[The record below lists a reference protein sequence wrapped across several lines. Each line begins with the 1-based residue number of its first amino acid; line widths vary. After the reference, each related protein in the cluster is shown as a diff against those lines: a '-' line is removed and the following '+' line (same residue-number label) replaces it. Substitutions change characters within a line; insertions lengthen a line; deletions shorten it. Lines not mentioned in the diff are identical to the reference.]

1 MKILQGLIVATFG
14 GLLISFLFIYGIDRE
29 LARRDYESGQEA
41 IDCIFESNCEYYNS
55 QRTDFFKG

>member
-1 MKILQGLIVATFG
+1 MKILQGLIAATFG
-14 GLLISFLFIYGIDRE
+14 GLLIAFLFIYGIDRE

-55 QRTDFFKG
+55 QKTEFFKG